1 MTEIAEHDL
10 IIAETVTLV
19 QEEQS
24 TFNQSI
30 TPDVHTDFSFFVSHA
45 NGVFYIS
52 LESWIRKL
60 ESELSQPQTEGSDF
74 RLKRVLESANSSVE
88 HYLQRRPSNNLTQ
101 QEVTSVVVIE
111 DGNVGYLLLT
121 TVDGEPQAAL
131 LDAPEDN
138 LPTEEEL
145 AEYMAVVGPNKQ
157 VREAWQPPKELYEPF
172 DLLSSINIPARRRAT
187 LQEEIRLSPAN
198 LELLVD
204 VHRALSVQTTK
215 IQFAASDLFN
225 RATRL
230 QEEFRDQIYRSS
242 QIATHIDKVTGNDEA
257 ELEDSS
263 TFGNAKID
271 ERLERV
277 KARQDEINA
286 RYESLRRKMASIGP
300 GELSEKEAA
309 WVEELSTM
317 NSAVDASNRTLTDDV
332 DGSEKPAW
340 QRLKKLKDLQKNM
353 TKQVE
358 EATKTGNKEG
368 EREQERGGGVKVPS
382 HSRKAE
388 SEMVQE
394 MLQRNTVLV
403 EAATNRLRGLGVNIP
418 PAGEN
423 DR

>member
-1 MTEIAEHDL
+1 MSGSRGHHRAMAAISGGMIQSPILTYFFANSVQDDIDVEDVSEHDL

-19 QEEQS
+19 SEETS

-60 ESELSQPQTEGSDF
+60 ETELSQPQTEGSDF

-88 HYLQRRPSNNLTQ
+88 QYLQRRPSNDETQ
-101 QEVTSVVVIE
+101 QEVTAVVVIE
-111 DGNVGYLLLT
+111 DGNVGYLVLT
-121 TVDGEPQAAL
+121 TIDGEPQAAL

-145 AEYMAVVGPNKQ
+145 AEYMAVAGPHKQ

-172 DLLSSINIPARRRAT
+172 DLLSAINIPARRRAT
-187 LQEEIRLSPAN
+187 LQEEIRLSPAT

-204 VHRALSVQTTK
+204 VHRALSVQTSK
-215 IQFAASDLFN
+215 IQHAASDLFN

-230 QEEFRDQIYRSS
+230 QEEFRDQVYRSS
-242 QIATHIDKVTGNDEA
+242 QIASHIDKVTGNDEA
-257 ELEDSS
+257 NLEDST

-286 RYESLRRKMASIGP
+286 RYESLRRKMASLGQESLVRRRLLGSMSFQP
-300 GELSEKEAA
+300 WTVPLMLLVAPSLMMWMVARSRYG
-309 WVEELSTM
+309 
-317 NSAVDASNRTLTDDV
+317 NAS
-332 DGSEKPAW
+332 
-340 QRLKKLKDLQKNM
+340 
-353 TKQVE
+353 
-358 EATKTGNKEG
+358 
-368 EREQERGGGVKVPS
+368 
-382 HSRKAE
+382 
-388 SEMVQE
+388 
-394 MLQRNTVLV
+394 RN
-403 EAATNRLRGLGVNIP
+403 
-418 PAGEN
+418 
-423 DR
+423 